1 MRTAARRLGETAP
14 MQRSSRFS
22 SRLWGGRF
30 NRSGDDSRE
39 GLSRYWAHFFSSLL
53 ARRHFFPYP
62 LHRLTITPRPQVPSE
77 SIGPRALSRTPPLA
91 NVRICSRKQGH
102 GGRRA
107 SWHSPWCAHKCNISM
122 YAIDGNTSEPPLFS
136 RDNFLLIHFS
146 PLICEWARTPKIE
159 QLSFIH

>member
-1 MRTAARRLGETAP
+1 MRTATRQLGEAAAIHCSSLFSRRLC
-14 MQRSSRFS
+14 
-22 SRLWGGRF
+22 GGRF

-39 GLSRYWAHFFSSLL
+39 GLSRYWAHFFLGLL

-62 LHRLTITPRPQVPSE
+62 LHRLTITRRPQVPSE
-77 SIGPRALSRTPPLA
+77 SIRARALSRTPLLA

-107 SWHSPWCAHKCNISM
+107 SCDSPWCAHKCNISM
-122 YAIDGNTSEPPLFS
+122 YAIDGNTSESPLFS